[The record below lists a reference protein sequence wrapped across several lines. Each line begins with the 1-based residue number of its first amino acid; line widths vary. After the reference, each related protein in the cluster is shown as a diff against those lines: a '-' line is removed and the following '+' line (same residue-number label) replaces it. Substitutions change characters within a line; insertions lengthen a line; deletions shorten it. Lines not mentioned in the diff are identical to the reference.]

1 MNQSYIDYWKEHEP
15 SPVGLS
21 YVNRRWYILY
31 CDGTSKK
38 VSVLWNIVPERIR
51 SHHLYWKKRVHY
63 KSGDFSELERRRK
76 KRDEPIR

>member
-1 MNQSYIDYWKEHEP
+1 MLQSYIDYWKEHEP

-21 YVNRRWYILY
+21 YVNRRWYVLY

-38 VSVLWNIVPERIR
+38 VSILWNIVPEKIR

-63 KSGDFSELERRRK
+63 KDGDFSELERKRK
-76 KRDEPIR
+76 KRDDG